1 VRISPGARIG
11 IIGGG
16 QLGRMTALA
25 AARLGYRCHI
35 FTPEDD
41 SPAAQVTNRV
51 TVAAYD
57 DQGALERFGRAVD
70 VVTIEFENLP
80 VEPLSRLAGL
90 VPVLPAPRVLAI
102 CQDRF
107 REKEFLDRIKVAI
120 APWRPVSDAQD
131 LAAAQAA
138 LDGPIILKTARF
150 GYDGKGQLGLARGDD
165 PAAAWAR
172 FGGAPAV
179 AEARIDFACE
189 ISVIVARGQDGSEAG
204 YPPVENRHEHHILA
218 QTIAPAT
225 LPAALAGE
233 ARALAAR
240 IARELQVVGL
250 LAVEMFVTRDGRL
263 LVNELAPRP
272 HNSGHWTIDACA
284 ISQFE
289 LLVRAIC
296 GLPLGEPGRFAD
308 AVMDNLLGDAIAAWP
323 DLVAEPGA
331 RVHLYGKR
339 EIRAGRKLGHV
350 TRLTRFL

>member
-1 VRISPGARIG
+1 MRLAPGACIG
-11 IIGGG
+11 IVGGG

-25 AARLGYRCHI
+25 AARLGYRCHV
-35 FTPEDD
+35 FTPEAD
-41 SPAAQVTNRV
+41 SPAAQVTDRV

-57 DQGALERFGRAVD
+57 DLGALERFARAVD

-80 VEPLSRLAGL
+80 VEPLARLAGL
-90 VPVLPAPRVLAI
+90 VPVQPAPAVLAI
-102 CQDRF
+102 CQDRR
-107 REKEFLDRIKVAI
+107 REKEFLNRIGIAT
-120 APWRPVSDAQD
+120 APWRAVADAED

-138 LDGPIILKTARF
+138 LAGPIILKTARF
-150 GYDGKGQLGLARGDD
+150 GYDGKGQIGLAPGDD
-165 PAAAWAR
+165 PAAAWAL

-189 ISVIVARGQDGSEAG
+189 ISVIVARGRDGSEAG
-204 YPPVENRHEHHILA
+204 YPPVENRHEHHVLA
-218 QTIAPAT
+218 KTIAPA
-225 LPAALAGE
+225 PIAAGLAEE
-233 ARALAAR
+233 ARVLAAR
-240 IARELQVVGL
+240 IARELEVVGL

-289 LLVRAIC
+289 LLVRALC
-296 GLPLGEPGRFAD
+296 GLPLCEPGRFAD
-308 AVMDNLLGDAIAAWP
+308 AVMDNLLGAAVAAWP
-323 DLVAEPGA
+323 DVFAEPGA
-331 RVHLYGKR
+331 RLHLYGKR